1 MKKNIII
8 ASAILVIGLCNAK
21 AQESVQISESVSKSF
36 VREYSGVSNVEWSK
50 ANQAFVAQFRYLD
63 NFWVAYYRADGEKF
77 ACGRKIGTLD
87 QLPLTVQQ
95 GIQDAKVNQERKFGS
110 MNTSYAMEM
119 IEEGTTRY
127 FLPMANENV
136 SLILTIETSGNTIV
150 TRKEVKQPSIKPAK
164 DLLAKK
170 N

>member
-21 AQESVQISESVSKSF
+21 AQESIQISESVSKSF
-36 VREYSGVSNVEWSK
+36 GREYSGVSNVEWSK
-50 ANQAFVAQFRYLD
+50 ANQAFVAQFRHLD
-63 NFWVAYYRADGEKF
+63 NFWVAYYKPDGEKF
-77 ACGRKIGTLD
+77 ACGRKIGSLD

-119 IEEGTTRY
+119 IEDGTTKY
-127 FLPMANENV
+127 YLPMANEKV
-136 SLILTIETSGNTIV
+136 SFILTADNTGNIIV
-150 TRKEVKQPSIKPAK
+150 TRKEPKKPTIKPDK
-164 DLLAKK
+164 ELLAK